1 MFKIGDFSKL
11 SQVSV
16 KTLRY
21 YDEIG
26 LLRPSEIDRFTGYR
40 YYSADQLHRLNRI
53 LALKDLGLTLEQI
66 DQLLNGDL
74 SAADIRGMLKLKR
87 AEIEQSIEDE
97 QARLA
102 RVEAR
107 LSQIQQERE
116 MSTYDVVIKKVTP
129 QHVAAVRD
137 VIANYSSQGPLWEEL
152 GGFLGRN
159 KITPVAPCLT
169 VYYDTEFKEHDVDVE
184 VCEVIGMAARGTDRV
199 QIRELPG
206 LDTMA
211 CLVHHGPFNTLNQ
224 AYSALM
230 QWIQANNYRIV
241 GPNREV
247 YLQSSGKQDD
257 PTCVTEI

>member
-1 MFKIGDFSKL
+1 
-11 SQVSV
+11 VSV

-26 LLRPSEIDRFTGYR
+26 LLRPGEIDRFTGYR

-102 RVEAR
+102 RVEVR

-129 QHVAAVRD
+129 QRVAAVRD
-137 VIANYSSQGPLWEEL
+137 VIANYSSQGQLWEEL

-184 VCEVIGMAARGTDRV
+184 VCEVISAPVHGGTDRV
-199 QIRELPG
+199 QVRELPG
-206 LDTMA
+206 SDTMA
-211 CLVHHGPFNTLNQ
+211 CAVHHGPFTTLNQ

-230 QWIQANNYRIV
+230 QWIQASGYRIV

-257 PTCVTEI
+257 PTCVTEIQIPVEKL